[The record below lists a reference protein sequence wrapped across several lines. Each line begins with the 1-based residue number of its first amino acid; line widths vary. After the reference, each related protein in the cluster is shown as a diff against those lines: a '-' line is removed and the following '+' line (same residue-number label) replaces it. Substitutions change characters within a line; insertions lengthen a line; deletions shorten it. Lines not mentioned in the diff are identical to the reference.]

1 MSKDYQRIDIKGL
14 SKDWEQQNYK
24 QAKCP
29 KPEWLN
35 YGMTT
40 LETIKQLL
48 DFCYWRLLDF

>member
-1 MSKDYQRIDIKGL
+1 MSKDAYQRII
-14 SKDWEQQNYK
+14 WEQQNYK